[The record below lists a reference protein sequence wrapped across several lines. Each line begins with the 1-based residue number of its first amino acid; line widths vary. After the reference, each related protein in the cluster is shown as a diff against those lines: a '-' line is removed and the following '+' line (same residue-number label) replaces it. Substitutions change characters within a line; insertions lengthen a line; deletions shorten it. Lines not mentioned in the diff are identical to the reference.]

1 MFIMKEEENKMKVNN
16 KILSQILVYMI
27 LIITA
32 IVFFF
37 PFFWMLRT
45 SVSAVTELFSPDVDL
60 LPSQLMWDNFKQA
73 LSSQPFGLFFINSTI
88 IAAANIVGV
97 LLTSSLCAYGFSRID
112 WPGRDTVFGILLSA
126 LMLPYVVLM
135 IPQFVGWKYLG
146 LTDTYAPLIAPAFFG
161 GGLFNIFLLRQF
173 FLSIPREIDEAARID
188 GAGHLRIYFYI
199 ILPLA
204 KQAMIVV
211 GLFTF
216 LNSWNDYL
224 TPILYL
230 SSEKKYT
237 LMLGLTLFQGSY
249 SAQWQLMMAAVT
261 VIVIPSLIFFLI
273 AQKFLVEGIA
283 TTGIK
288 G

>member
-1 MFIMKEEENKMKVNN
+1 MKTKNKM
-16 KILSQILVYMI
+16 LSQVLIYIILGLMAV
-27 LIITA
+27 
-32 IVFFF
+32 VFFF

-45 SVSAVTELFSPDVDL
+45 SVSGITDLFSPDAVL
-60 LPSQLMWDNFKQA
+60 LPSQIMWENFKQA
-73 LSSQPFGLFFINSTI
+73 LTSQPFGLFFINSTV
-88 IAAANIVGV
+88 IAVANIIGV

-112 WPGRDTVFGILLSA
+112 WPGRDTLFGILLSA

-135 IPQFVGWKYLG
+135 IPQFVGWKSLG
-146 LTDTYAPLIAPAFFG
+146 LTDTYAPLVVPAFFG

-188 GAGHLRIYFYI
+188 GAGHLRIYASI

-204 KQAMIVV
+204 KQAMVV
-211 GLFTF
+211 VALFTF

-224 TPILYL
+224 TPVLYL

-249 SAQWQLMMAAVT
+249 SAQWHLMMAAVAI
-261 VIVIPSLIFFLI
+261 IVIPSLIFFLI

>member
-1 MFIMKEEENKMKVNN
+1 MKTKNKV
-16 KILSQILVYMI
+16 LSQALIYIILGV
-27 LIITA
+27 TA

-45 SVSAVTELFSPDVDL
+45 SVSGVTDLFSPDVKL
-60 LPSQLMWDNFKQA
+60 LPSQIMWENFKQA
-73 LSSQPFGLFFINSTI
+73 LTSQPFGLFFVNSTV
-88 IAAANIVGV
+88 IAVANIIGV

-112 WPGRDTVFGILLSA
+112 WPGRDTVFGILLTA

-135 IPQFVGWKYLG
+135 IPQFVGWKTLG
-146 LTDTYAPLIAPAFFG
+146 LTDTYAPLIIPSFFG

-188 GAGHLRIYFYI
+188 GAGHFRIYASI
-199 ILPLA
+199 IVPLS
-204 KQAMIVV
+204 KQSMVVV

-249 SAQWQLMMAAVT
+249 SAQWHLMMAAVAI
-261 VIVIPSLIFFLI
+261 IVIPSIIFFLI

>member
-1 MFIMKEEENKMKVNN
+1 MKTKNKV
-16 KILSQILVYMI
+16 LSQSLIYIILV
-27 LIITA
+27 LTA
-32 IVFFF
+32 IAFFF

-45 SVSAVTELFSPDVDL
+45 SVSGVTDLFSPDAKL
-60 LPSQLMWDNFKQA
+60 FPSQFMWENFKQA
-73 LSSQPFGLFFINSTI
+73 LTSQPFGLFFVNSTV
-88 IAAANIVGV
+88 IAVANIIGV

-112 WPGRDTVFGILLSA
+112 WPGRDIVFGILLTA

-135 IPQFVGWKYLG
+135 IPQFVGWKSLG
-146 LTDTYAPLIAPAFFG
+146 LTDTYAPLIIPAFFG

-188 GAGHLRIYFYI
+188 GAGHLRIYASI
-199 ILPLA
+199 ILPLS
-204 KQAMIVV
+204 KQSMVVV

-249 SAQWQLMMAAVT
+249 SAQWHLMMAAVAI
-261 VIVIPSLIFFLI
+261 IVIPSIIFFLI

>member
-1 MFIMKEEENKMKVNN
+1 MKTKNKV
-16 KILSQILVYMI
+16 LSQALIYIILGV
-27 LIITA
+27 TA

-45 SVSAVTELFSPDVDL
+45 SVSGVTDLFSPDVKL
-60 LPSQLMWDNFKQA
+60 LPSQIMWENFKQA
-73 LSSQPFGLFFINSTI
+73 LTSQPFGLFFVNSTV
-88 IAAANIVGV
+88 IAVANIIGV

-112 WPGRDTVFGILLSA
+112 WPGRDTIFGILLTA

-135 IPQFVGWKYLG
+135 IPQFVGWKTLG
-146 LTDTYAPLIAPAFFG
+146 LTDTYAPLIIPSFFG

-188 GAGHLRIYFYI
+188 GAGHFRIYASI
-199 ILPLA
+199 IVPLS
-204 KQAMIVV
+204 KQSMVVV

-249 SAQWQLMMAAVT
+249 SAQWHLMMAAVAI
-261 VIVIPSLIFFLI
+261 IVIPSIIFFLI